1 MLLWRSKRLIVSIG
15 VLGLGLVSVWR
26 MGFTPDMAFIQM
38 AGPMLLTGVFLMMF
52 IIPVTGLCMAS
63 VDPDEQE
70 DSAGIS
76 NFMRVLGG
84 AFATS
89 LVQTG
94 WTNAAR
100 QNQAELTGA
109 MTQGQATLD
118 GMMASG
124 APPEAARTLLAGLLE
139 GQSYMLATLNVFA
152 AIAICFAF
160 AATLI
165 WFVPKPKGPINTS
178 GGH

>member
-1 MLLWRSKRLIVSIG
+1 
-15 VLGLGLVSVWR
+15 
-26 MGFTPDMAFIQM
+26 
-38 AGPMLLTGVFLMMF
+38 
-52 IIPVTGLCMAS
+52 
-63 VDPDEQE
+63 
-70 DSAGIS
+70 
-76 NFMRVLGG
+76 
-84 AFATS
+84 
-89 LVQTG
+89 
-94 WTNAAR
+94 
-100 QNQAELTGA
+100 